1 MRYTIADEN
10 HDLWGHLFDEDDGVI
25 ERHCRFVYDNEEE
38 ELARAD
44 IRVDHR
50 WIRAGRHSLN
60 DLEDS
65 LKDANPEAL
74 EDPEAWNLGQ
84 SDEMPDW
91 AKEEATPE
99 P

>member
-1 MRYTIADEN
+1 MRFTIADEN
-10 HDLWGHLFDEDDGVI
+10 YDLWGHLFEEDDGVI
-25 ERHCRFVYDNEEE
+25 ERHCRFVYDNEAEE
-38 ELARAD
+38 IVRAD

-50 WIRAGRHSLN
+50 WVRAGRHSLN

-74 EDPEAWNLGQ
+74 EDPTAWNLGQ